1 MGATKPLGLGLIGC
15 GAFGR
20 FCLESFATLPDVRI
34 AAVADVVAAAADSL
48 ARHVGVPSHHDPA
61 ALIARDD
68 VDIVHVATPPST
80 HHELGLAAIRSG
92 KHLLCEKPLAVNV
105 RQADEL
111 LAAAR
116 AADRLATVNFVL
128 RYNGVVDAVKA
139 ILDSGAIGRVLAARL
154 TNCAGDTPLTPT
166 HWFWDKRVSGGIFV
180 EHGVHFFDLYAH
192 WLGPGRVV
200 SAHAECRENTGQEDR
215 VTCVVRHDAG
225 AIASHY
231 HGFDQLSLMDRT
243 DHRLVCQRGDVRVD
257 GWIPLSLHV
266 DAAVDDEGLAA
277 LAHCCAGRCDVRT
290 VEEYDERRGTTIGRN
305 KPCRVTRRV
314 HLDCTP
320 ADDKQGVYADS
331 VRRLLADQIAYA
343 RDHAH
348 VRRIAESNGRDA
360 LAMAEAAADLAAAG
374 AA

>member
-1 MGATKPLGLGLIGC
+1 MSAAKPLGLGLIGC

-20 FCLESFATLPDVRI
+20 FCLESFADLPEVRI

-48 ARHVGVPSHHDPA
+48 ARHVGVASHHDPA

-80 HHELGLAAIRSG
+80 HHELGLAVLRSG

-105 RQADEL
+105 EQADEL

-116 AADRLATVNFVL
+116 AAGRLAAVNFVL
-128 RYNGVVDAVKA
+128 RYNAVVDIVKA

-154 TNCAGDTPLTPT
+154 TNCAGDTPLSPA
-166 HWFWDKRVSGGIFV
+166 HWFWDKTVSGGIFV

-200 SAHAECRENTGQEDR
+200 SARAERRENTGQEDR
-215 VTCVVRHDAG
+215 VTCVVRHDGG

-243 DHRLVCQRGDVRVD
+243 DHRLVCQRGDIRVD
-257 GWIPLSLHV
+257 GWIPLSLQV
-266 DAAVDDEGLAA
+266 DAAVDEAGLAA
-277 LAHCCAGRCDVRT
+277 LADCCAGRCEVRT
-290 VEEYDERRGTTIGRN
+290 VEEYDERRGTTTGRN
-305 KPCRVTRRV
+305 EPCRVSRRV
-314 HLDCTP
+314 RLDCTP
-320 ADDKQGVYADS
+320 AADKQGVYADS
-331 VRRLLADQIAYA
+331 VRRLLADQVACA
-343 RDHAH
+343 RDPAHA
-348 VRRIAESNGRDA
+348 RRITESNGRDS
-360 LAMAEAAADLAAAG
+360 LAMAAAAANLAAEG
-374 AA
+374 AP